1 MDAEKK
7 FKAFISMI
15 LGFLVL
21 PLICTTLKIDVSGIP
36 KFLIIACWLG
46 SAHIIAFLLGVYK

>member
-21 PLICTTLKIDVSGIP
+21 PLICTALKIDVSGIP